1 MSYFCVG
8 FSFRIKGLRRY
19 FLQVLLQDLTKFNGM
34 AEEQ

>member
-1 MSYFCVG
+1 VG

-19 FLQVLLQDLTKFNGM
+19 FLQVPLQDLTFFRIM